1 MAKIAFTKL
10 GLKPNKDIK
19 TISWNEQE
27 IEIRQYLT
35 VNEKLDMINRIINN
49 SADDMNFYNVAKL
62 NIFMTLET
70 IFMYT
75 NINFTD
81 KQKEDVCKLYDLVVS
96 SGFYDAVINEIPEE
110 ELEWIEDTLMDTVES
125 IYKYQNSIL
134 GILES
139 VSQDYSEL
147 DFDANNIREKL
158 ADPDNLALLKGIMT
172 KLG

>member
-10 GLKPNKDIK
+10 GLKLDKEIK
-19 TISWNEQE
+19 TISFADQE